1 MSPAVVALS
10 TAGFWST
17 RTDEVTGSKP
27 VRASAGGIFFFCNFS
42 NLSFLHTRE
51 YYFTVLDSVLL
62 RKLETRKPTQ
72 VGSALNISRT
82 ELRSSF

>member
-27 VRASAGGIFFFCNFS
+27 VRASAGGIFIFCTFS
-42 NLSFLHTRE
+42 KRSFSSHKIVLFCGVDSILSQ
-51 YYFTVLDSVLL
+51 
-62 RKLETRKPTQ
+62 P
-72 VGSALNISRT
+72 
-82 ELRSSF
+82 

>member
-27 VRASAGGIFFFCNFS
+27 VRASAGGIFI
-42 NLSFLHTRE
+42 FLQFLKSLISSHKRIL
-51 YYFTVLDSVLL
+51 FH
-62 RKLETRKPTQ
+62 
-72 VGSALNISRT
+72 GSRLGSLAQA
-82 ELRSSF
+82 